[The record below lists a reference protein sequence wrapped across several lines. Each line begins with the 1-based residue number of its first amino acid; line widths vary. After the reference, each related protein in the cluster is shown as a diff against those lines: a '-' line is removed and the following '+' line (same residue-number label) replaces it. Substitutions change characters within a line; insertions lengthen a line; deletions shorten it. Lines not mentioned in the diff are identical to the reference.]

1 MAKNS
6 TNIINLNLDKETID
20 LFKHGTIGFEKES
33 LRVSNL
39 QISNM
44 PHPISIGSALCN
56 SYITTDFAEAQ
67 LELVTPPFNNK
78 EKARVFLNDLHHF
91 VSKSIESEILW
102 PFSIPPYF
110 NSEDDIRIAN
120 YGSSNLGKFK
130 RIYRNGLS
138 HRYGKTMQTISGV
151 HYNYSFS
158 EQIWNDFANSDKKI
172 FPFENKSEAY
182 ISMLRN
188 IYRMN
193 WLILYLFGCSPI
205 LTKNFIAKSNTSFKK
220 LDDQTYYMPNATS
233 LRMSEYGYSNS
244 SRVKLNLSINSLDE
258 YIAGLQSA
266 TNTSYS
272 KFKNIKDSKGYK
284 AQISPNILQIDDE
297 YYAVARPK
305 SNNLS
310 NQQLSTKLKISG
322 VDFIELRSL
331 DLNPFSITGID
342 EEAII
347 FIELFLIF
355 CFFKSSEPIDKEE
368 YDLIAN
374 NDLMVSKKGREPK
387 LILNKGS
394 DRITLKDWSLEILD
408 EIEITA
414 DILSLN
420 TDSLNKIID
429 SMRMRV
435 KHSELT
441 LSEQL
446 LEKILTEKTSFDE
459 LGYTIGKSNRDNY
472 SNTSDKSN
480 INLDQIK
487 REVKNSIEKQKELE
501 EIDKDYEDFL
511 ADYLS

>member
-1 MAKNS
+1 
-6 TNIINLNLDKETID
+6 
-20 LFKHGTIGFEKES
+20 
-33 LRVSNL
+33 
-39 QISNM
+39 
-44 PHPISIGSALCN
+44 
-56 SYITTDFAEAQ
+56 
-67 LELVTPPFNNK
+67 
-78 EKARVFLNDLHHF
+78 
-91 VSKSIESEILW
+91 
-102 PFSIPPYF
+102 
-110 NSEDDIRIAN
+110 
-120 YGSSNLGKFK
+120 
-130 RIYRNGLS
+130 
-138 HRYGKTMQTISGV
+138 
-151 HYNYSFS
+151 
-158 EQIWNDFANSDKKI
+158 
-172 FPFENKSEAY
+172 
-182 ISMLRN
+182 
-188 IYRMN
+188 
-193 WLILYLFGCSPI
+193 
-205 LTKNFIAKSNTSFKK
+205 
-220 LDDQTYYMPNATS
+220 MPNATS

-408 EIEITA
+408 E
-414 DILSLN
+414 L
-420 TDSLNKIID
+420 
-429 SMRMRV
+429 
-435 KHSELT
+435 LT
-441 LSEQL
+441 NE
-446 LEKILTEKTSFDE
+446 E
-459 LGYTIGKSNRDNY
+459 NRRN
-472 SNTSDKSN
+472 
-480 INLDQIK
+480 
-487 REVKNSIEKQKELE
+487 
-501 EIDKDYEDFL
+501 
-511 ADYLS
+511 A